1 MFSNTLNLLFY
12 FPFVFSVDFENYP
25 DYTNLVLF
33 LSQGDKVREI
43 KGKDIVNF
51 LEKKFSL
58 KMPAYGVLAGQAVAS
73 AYFEL
78 IGSRFEP
85 VYNDIDVFIYDRY
98 YKVLKEYNNPNIDF
112 LDNMHISFIKDY
124 PETMEIPRLIFEI
137 KKPYKIL
144 DTTRNGLLNRVMI
157 SENVSVRRVVSS
169 FDLNC
174 VQIGVDLSS
183 GILYK
188 TKKFDSYINTGVLEV
203 VSYASPHH
211 TAIRLLNKQH
221 ISGKN
226 DNIEKE
232 MLNIATFI
240 ELDNTWIKKNEFN
253 VDKIG
258 YFPYFGIKRFK
269 DYEKNPSIKRYFD
282 VYSHRDFEMFQ
293 LSPDFKTDFKIV
305 DRNMRK
311 FLSIDSNL
319 FSKIGI
325 NDKEKLYLVHEYK
338 DYFMIKKAFDKLVTM
353 GELKMNT
360 LERVFG
366 KTRINN
372 YTKETIK
379 VLLDNIATVSS
390 LGVNESYTLKRLSEK
405 VLVEKLKLI
414 EEVFE
419 NKDIDKKTRKNKLE
433 IQDKDDIFSFKKVKD
448 INSFLEKNG
457 DFLSLEESFKN
468 NIYRVKFSREM
479 GFGYANIV
487 FSVDKG
493 KLVFLNKNNKL
504 NIKKD
509 KIKQIEDIV
518 NSDFF
523 KKFFLS
529 K

>member
-1 MFSNTLNLLFY
+1 
-12 FPFVFSVDFENYP
+12 
-25 DYTNLVLF
+25 
-33 LSQGDKVREI
+33 
-43 KGKDIVNF
+43 
-51 LEKKFSL
+51 
-58 KMPAYGVLAGQAVAS
+58 
-73 AYFEL
+73 
-78 IGSRFEP
+78 
-85 VYNDIDVFIYDRY
+85 
-98 YKVLKEYNNPNIDF
+98 
-112 LDNMHISFIKDY
+112 
-124 PETMEIPRLIFEI
+124 
-137 KKPYKIL
+137 
-144 DTTRNGLLNRVMI
+144 
-157 SENVSVRRVVSS
+157 
-169 FDLNC
+169 
-174 VQIGVDLSS
+174 
-183 GILYK
+183 
-188 TKKFDSYINTGVLEV
+188 
-203 VSYASPHH
+203 
-211 TAIRLLNKQH
+211 
-221 ISGKN
+221 
-226 DNIEKE
+226 
-232 MLNIATFI
+232 
-240 ELDNTWIKKNEFN
+240 
-253 VDKIG
+253 
-258 YFPYFGIKRFK
+258 
-269 DYEKNPSIKRYFD
+269 
-282 VYSHRDFEMFQ
+282 
-293 LSPDFKTDFKIV
+293 V

-338 DYFMIKKAFDKLVTM
+338 DYFMRKKAFDKLVTM

-372 YTKETIK
+372 YTEETIK

-419 NKDIDKKTRKNKLE
+419 NKDIDKKSRKNKLE

-448 INSFLEKNG
+448 INNFLEKNG

-468 NIYRVKFSREM
+468 NIYKVRFSREM

-493 KLVFLNKNNKL
+493 RLVFLNKNNKSD
-504 NIKKD
+504 IKKD